1 MMNTITLTARAI
13 MTPEV
18 ITVQVDDSIP
28 DAAQLLLDARIS
40 GAPVIDR
47 WGNAVGVFSL
57 SDAVD
62 FNNNTNGSSEDS
74 SEETSRD
81 TNGDSPTSE
90 EKVIKSPDDESFY
103 NPDLPH
109 GWPPSPLTM
118 KEPLKDMLVGDIMTP
133 RVHSVPD
140 TAAVSEVA
148 GYLLDRGIHRILVR
162 DADNKLVGIITSMD
176 LLRVLAD
183 VLDGKFSS
191 EE

>member
-1 MMNTITLTARAI
+1 

-62 FNNNTNGSSEDS
+62 FNNYTNGNTNGDGQ
-74 SEETSRD
+74 T
-81 TNGDSPTSE
+81 PE
-90 EKVIKSPDDESFY
+90 EKLLKSPDDESFY

-109 GWPPSPLTM
+109 GWPPTPPTM
-118 KEPLKDMLVGDIMTP
+118 KEPLKDKQVGDIMTP

-140 TAAVSEVA
+140 TAPVSEVA

-162 DADNKLVGIITSMD
+162 DGDNKLVGIITSMD

-191 EE
+191 ED